1 MTGSNSGYIKL
12 FRSLLDWEWYDDT
25 NTVRVWV
32 HLLIKANHKPK
43 RWRGVEIGRGQLVT
57 SIGTL
62 SEELNLSPHK
72 IRRALNNLKSTGE
85 IASKTTNKFTLITVE
100 KYSDFQDWNP
110 DDRKQERTQNANKTQ
125 TNRKQT
131 ATNNNNNKENKEII
145 INARTR
151 AGAKRSSSFSF
162 EEQLNAIIEGEED
175 D

>member
-32 HLLIKANHKPK
+32 HLLIKANHKPQ
-43 RWRGVEIGRGQLVT
+43 RWHGIEIGRGQLVT

-110 DDRKQERTQNANKTQ
+110 DNRKQTASKPQ

-131 ATNNNNNKENKEII
+131 ATNNNNNKENKEIN
-145 INARTR
+145 INARAR
-151 AGAKRSSSFSF
+151 AGAKRSSFSF